1 MNLKRLSLRTRIFIG
16 MILLV
21 LMASVLIAS
30 VAIYQYKEETKDYHQ
45 QRLERKEK
53 AIQSHI
59 NFVLKETS
67 YPVTTKE
74 IPLIFK
80 DEIYKIADVHSL
92 QLNLYDLDGTLLKT
106 SRATFTLDT
115 MQVCIRTEILNELSN
130 TAQHHYIEKSQENGE
145 TFQSSYSYIT
155 DQKSKPLAIL
165 NLPYLENDEFLSKE
179 LNEFLLRLLYAYS
192 FVLLMAVGFA
202 FLLSKYITKSLK
214 TISDKIN
221 TTRLEKSNEK
231 IEIGD
236 TSEEINVLVNSY
248 NSMIDEL
255 EESAVKLATSER
267 EQAWREM
274 AKQVAHEI
282 KNPLTPM
289 RLTVQN
295 FQRKFDPTDENIH
308 KKVDEYSK
316 TLIQQIDTM
325 SPIAS
330 AFSNFAKM
338 PAQQNETLNVVKI
351 VKLALDIFNE
361 EYIEFSSDAEE
372 IIVKFDR
379 TQLIRVVTNLVKNG
393 IQAIPNK
400 REPKIKVSVRTE
412 NNQVIIT
419 VSDNGAG
426 VLEENKMKVF
436 EPKFNVVNSLEEV
449 HSLISKN
456 DDPLDT
462 EGFVIVD
469 NSFNRIKVKNPRY
482 DELSFKSYSVD
493 NFKSLK
499 NYSNAIMLAISGQEY
514 YCVTC
519 NPDPGFGSPSVSCT
533 AVNPGEN
540 LVFLP
545 EQHCTV
551 TGPYTS
557 VVDCGNSCPGY
568 VPFDGGG
575 GGGGGPLS
583 IQSTQTCSTSW
594 NPKAKNITKDE
605 KIKSLVND
613 FVSFIG
619 WFNNKYLEYKSTG
632 NVLVKELL
640 VSIWS
645 YAFDELSNGKSISE
659 IIISSNEA
667 DQVKA
672 LELYHLIVLD
682 N

>member
-80 DEIYKIADVHSL
+80 EEIYKIADVHSL

-115 MQVCIRTEILNELSN
+115 LQVCIRTEILNELSN
-130 TAQHHYIEKSQENGE
+130 TAQHHYIEKSEENGE
-145 TFQSSYSYIT
+145 IFQSSYSYIT

-192 FVLLMAVGFA
+192 FVLLMAVVIA

-325 SPIAS
+325 SSIAS

-361 EYIEFSSDAEE
+361 EYIEFSSDSEE
-372 IIVKFDR
+372 IIAKFDR

-393 IQAIPNK
+393 IQAIPSN
-400 REPKIKVSVRTE
+400 REPKIKVNVKTE
-412 NNQVIIT
+412 NDQVIIT

-426 VLEENKMKVF
+426 VLEENKTKVF
-436 EPKFNVVNSLEEV
+436 EPKFTTKTSGMGLG
-449 HSLISKN
+449 LAM
-456 DDPLDT
+456 
-462 EGFVIVD
+462 
-469 NSFNRIKVKNPRY
+469 VKNIVEMHKGTITFESERNKGTT
-482 DELSFKSYSVD
+482 FK
-493 NFKSLK
+493 
-499 NYSNAIMLAISGQEY
+499 
-514 YCVTC
+514 VTI
-519 NPDPGFGSPSVSCT
+519 PK
-533 AVNPGEN
+533 EN
-540 LVFLP
+540 
-545 EQHCTV
+545 
-551 TGPYTS
+551 
-557 VVDCGNSCPGY
+557 
-568 VPFDGGG
+568 
-575 GGGGGPLS
+575 
-583 IQSTQTCSTSW
+583 
-594 NPKAKNITKDE
+594 
-605 KIKSLVND
+605 
-613 FVSFIG
+613 
-619 WFNNKYLEYKSTG
+619 
-632 NVLVKELL
+632 
-640 VSIWS
+640 
-645 YAFDELSNGKSISE
+645 
-659 IIISSNEA
+659 
-667 DQVKA
+667 
-672 LELYHLIVLD
+672 
-682 N
+682 